1 MFPDEQTTVWYW
13 NGEDPEE
20 ELKRRVAAIAIH
32 YQIPPAEIEAS
43 FFLDTGRKRKI
54 VIAEQTRVGFVIARP
69 VVDQVIKTIIEEKIG
84 LFIVDPFVASHRV
97 TENDT
102 AGMEAVSATW
112 AEIADVTGCAIE
124 LVHHTRKTGGA
135 DVTAEDARGS
145 GTVLAKARSVR
156 VLNVMSSDEAE
167 KAGVENRKFYVRV
180 ETDKVSMTAPSDSY
194 DWYRT
199 IGVELGNGDNVGVV
213 TTWQWPNAFEGV
225 TAADLNKVQDKI
237 AAGQWAKNVQAADWA
252 GIAVAEALDMDIDDK
267 ADKSRI
273 KDMIETWIK
282 NKALKVESLHD
293 ARQGRKRPMI
303 IVGKR

>member
-1 MFPDEQTTVWYW
+1 
-13 NGEDPEE
+13 
-20 ELKRRVAAIAIH
+20 
-32 YQIPPAEIEAS
+32 
-43 FFLDTGRKRKI
+43 
-54 VIAEQTRVGFVIARP
+54 VIARP